1 MMYRFQILHI
11 IINERMTVSVVLTKL
26 STLHCLTLFHAAIS
40 VKVVLP
46 LLIALFIEKEH
57 VLQMGSLT

>member
-1 MMYRFQILHI
+1 
-11 IINERMTVSVVLTKL
+11 MTVSVVLTKL

-46 LLIALFIEKEH
+46 LLNALFIEKEH
-57 VLQMGSLT
+57 VLKWDPWHEKIQ